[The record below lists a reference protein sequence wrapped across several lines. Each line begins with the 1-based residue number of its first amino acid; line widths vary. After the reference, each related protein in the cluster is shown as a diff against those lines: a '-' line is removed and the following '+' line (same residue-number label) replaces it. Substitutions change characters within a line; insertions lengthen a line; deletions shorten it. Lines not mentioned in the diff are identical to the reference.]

1 MSYDLDAFVNNNA
14 HNFAFAVEPIE
25 SDDDDMFDVYADLF
39 VQQNNIAYDVL
50 NQQADPVFVYE
61 LDHVPVAWY
70 DCEHFCGFVA
80 K

>member
-1 MSYDLDAFVNNNA
+1 
-14 HNFAFAVEPIE
+14 
-25 SDDDDMFDVYADLF
+25 MFDVYPDLF

-70 DCEHFCGFVA
+70 DCENFCGFVA

>member
-1 MSYDLDAFVNNNA
+1 MSYNLDAFVNANA
-14 HNFAFAVEPIE
+14 HNFAFSAEP
-25 SDDDDMFDVYADLF
+25 SKDDMFDVYPDLF
-39 VQQNNIAYDVL
+39 VQQNNITYDVL

-70 DCEHFCGFVA
+70 DCENFCGFVA

>member
-1 MSYDLDAFVNNNA
+1 MVYDLDAFVNNNA
-14 HNFAFAVEPIE
+14 YNCSLLIVEPSE
-25 SDDDDMFDVYADLF
+25 DDMFDVYPDLF

-61 LDHVPVAWY
+61 LNHVPVAWY